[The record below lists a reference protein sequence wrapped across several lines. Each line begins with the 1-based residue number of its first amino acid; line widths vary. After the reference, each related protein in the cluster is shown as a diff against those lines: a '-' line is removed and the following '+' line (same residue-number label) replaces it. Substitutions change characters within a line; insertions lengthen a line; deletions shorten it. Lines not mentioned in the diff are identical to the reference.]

1 MSRVIKDI
9 DAGLEAYPD
18 LQRVTEDGYVRVKGE
33 IPLVHP
39 KKGEIDRYE
48 VLIKFPE
55 SFPRCFPKVIET
67 SKKIPRIA
75 DRHVNND
82 NTLCLAVLPEERV
95 ISKNGISFKFFL
107 DKVLVPHLAR
117 ETYRERKGVYPDGEY
132 AHGYE
137 GIWEYYEGTLGLDD
151 RAKIIEELE
160 LIAHSKWPERNHKC
174 PCGSGLKFK
183 KCHNEKWNEIIKP
196 GRDYVR
202 KTLILLKGNL
212 HETN

>member
-9 DAGLEAYPD
+9 DAGLKSYPD
-18 LQRVTEDGYVRVKGE
+18 LQRVTEDGYLCVKGE

-39 KKGEIDRYE
+39 GKGEIDRYE

-55 SFPRCFPKVIET
+55 AFPRCFPKVIET
-67 SKKIPRIA
+67 SKKIPRVA
-75 DRHVNND
+75 DRHVNHD

-95 ISKNGISFKFFL
+95 ISKNGMSFKFFL

-117 ETYRERKGVYPDGEY
+117 ETYYERKGVYPDGEY

-137 GIWEYYEGTLGLDD
+137 GIWEYYESILGKAD
-151 RAKIIEELE
+151 RTKIVEELE
-160 LIAHSKWPERNHKC
+160 LIAHSKWPGRNHKC

-183 KCHNEKWNEIIKP
+183 KCHNEKWQKIIKP
-196 GRDYVR
+196 GQDYFLEI
-202 KTLILLKGNL
+202 LILLREYL

>member
-9 DAGLEAYPD
+9 DAGLKSYPD
-18 LQRVTEDGYVRVKGE
+18 LRRVTKDGCVQVKGE

-67 SKKIPRIA
+67 SKKIPRVA
-75 DRHVNND
+75 ERHVNHD

-95 ISKNGISFKFFL
+95 ISKNGMSFKFFL

-117 ETYRERKGVYPDGEY
+117 ETYRERKEVYPDGEY

-137 GIWEYYEGTLGLDD
+137 GIWEYYAGILGQVD
-151 RAKIIEELE
+151 RTKIIEELE
-160 LIAHSKWPERNHKC
+160 LIAHSKWPGRNHKC

-183 KCHNEKWNEIIKP
+183 NCHIEKWQKIINA
-196 GRDYVR
+196 GQDYVQ
-202 KTLILLKGNL
+202 KTVMVLKANL